1 MDDLG
6 ENEGVYRSFRIGGGR
21 VRELLLFECLYLSE
35 KLCLRNEDGDSE
47 GSQLEVKRIDDQY
60 FMEP

>member
-6 ENEGVYRSFRIGGGR
+6 ETEGVCRSRRIGGGR
-21 VRELLLFECLYLSE
+21 VRELLLFECLYLPE
-35 KLCLRNEDGDSE
+35 KLWLRKEDGDSE
-47 GSQLEVKRIDDQY
+47 GSELERKGIDDQY